1 MSRAEM
7 VLTNASPKGTACP
20 KCGWWN
26 HVCRPVGYV
35 IAPISM
41 KVLVNATIGLA
52 FCMNGPA
59 IKRFGLLHDPET
71 GVTHALLE
79 SWSDDALAEV
89 LKDLKT
95 ISEASCIPSALP
107 LVTLQYIAREQ
118 ASIVQNIAEK
128 GGRIR
133 TSLDLEPLAMR
144 TPARF
149 EDYTDLALTTLE
161 LTKMSQE
168 AAALTLGMQAAKDL
182 VRVVTDMHD
191 QFYDPAQWSMSPADR
206 ELWCDLADRLYEL
219 TATMDFSRQQ
229 LSMHEK
235 MIQALVQ
242 TVSLALPYT
251 LTAVC

>member
-1 MSRAEM
+1 
-7 VLTNASPKGTACP
+7 
-20 KCGWWN
+20 
-26 HVCRPVGYV
+26 
-35 IAPISM
+35 
-41 KVLVNATIGLA
+41 
-52 FCMNGPA
+52 
-59 IKRFGLLHDPET
+59 
-71 GVTHALLE
+71 
-79 SWSDDALAEV
+79 
-89 LKDLKT
+89 
-95 ISEASCIPSALP
+95 
-107 LVTLQYIAREQ
+107 
-118 ASIVQNIAEK
+118 
-128 GGRIR
+128 
-133 TSLDLEPLAMR
+133 MR

-191 QFYDPAQWSMSPADR
+191 QFYDPAQWSMLPADR

-242 TVSLALPYT
+242 TVSLALPTT
-251 LTAVC
+251 LSAVC